1 MRQLSVLLAA
11 NVAVW
16 LLYAVMW
23 FFGLADGFVAAVA
36 LPAYAGGL
44 AQYPWTPLT
53 YMFAHASMFHLA
65 ANMVFLWFFGMVAC
79 RNGAG
84 RTLPALYL
92 AGGFA
97 GAMLYLGC
105 GDGVMMGASSAVM
118 AVVTGAG
125 CRFASLRPVAFG
137 RIWPQTGRMAAAAVV
152 ITLVCADGWAVFA
165 AHAGG
170 AIAGCLLIRILPG
183 IRSSVMTV
191 SDSGA
196 VGVDRESG
204 EKGVVPDSILAKVR
218 VSGFESLSADERR
231 IMAGGAQDSDI
242 IQVGNL

>member
-1 MRQLSVLLAA
+1 MRQLSALLAA

-16 LLYAVMW
+16 LVYAVMW
-23 FFGLADGFVAAVA
+23 SFGLADGFGAAVA

-44 AQYPWTPLT
+44 AQHPWTPLT

-65 ANMVFLWFFGMVAC
+65 ANMVVLWFFGMVAC

-84 RTLPALYL
+84 RTLPPLYF
-92 AGGFA
+92 AGGLA
-97 GAMLYLGC
+97 GAMLYFGC
-105 GDGVMMGASSAVM
+105 GDGVMMGASAAVM
-118 AVVTGAG
+118 AVVSGTGF
-125 CRFASLRPVAFG
+125 RFASFRPTVSGKILPQAG
-137 RIWPQTGRMAAAAVV
+137 RLAAAVVV
-152 ITLVCADGWAVFA
+152 ITLVCADGWAVLA

-183 IRSSVMTV
+183 IRPSVMTV

-196 VGVDRESG
+196 VGVDKESG
-204 EKGVVPDSILAKVR
+204 EKDVVPDSILTKVR

-231 IMAGGAQDSDI
+231 LMARSAQDSDI